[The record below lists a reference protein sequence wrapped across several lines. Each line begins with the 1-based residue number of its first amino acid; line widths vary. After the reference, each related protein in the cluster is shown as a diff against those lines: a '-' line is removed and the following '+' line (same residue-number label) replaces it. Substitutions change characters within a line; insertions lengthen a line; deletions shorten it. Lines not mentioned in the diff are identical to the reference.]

1 MATTGAFLGR
11 TFGVYIGQTL
21 MAYTRSNTL
30 SLTADNVDITTKDSA
45 LWAEVLPTVKSWS
58 VSIDG
63 LTALDSAKNMDKLMD
78 YLIPGTKVVVKFSTA
93 TSGDVYYY
101 GYAYIT
107 SVEISA
113 PNTDV
118 VSYSATFT
126 GTSTLSTATK
136 T

>member
-1 MATTGAFLGR
+1 MATTGVFLGR
-11 TFGVYIGQTL
+11 TFGVYVGQVL

-45 LWAEVLPTVKSWS
+45 LWAGILPTVKSWT

-63 LTALDSAKNMDKLMD
+63 LMALNSAKNADKLMD
-78 YLIPGTKVVVKFSTA
+78 YLIPGTQVTVKFSTA

-101 GYAYIT
+101 GTAYIT

-113 PNTDV
+113 PNADV
-118 VSYSATFT
+118 VTYSATFT
-126 GTSTLSTATK
+126 GDGALSTATQ

>member
-1 MATTGAFLGR
+1 
-11 TFGVYIGQTL
+11 

-30 SLTADNVDITTKDSA
+30 SLTADNVDITTKDSV
-45 LWAEVLPTVKSWS
+45 LWAGILPTVKSWT

-63 LTALDSAKNMDKLMD
+63 LMALNSAKNADKLMD
-78 YLIPGTKVVVKFSTA
+78 YLIPGTQVTVKFSTA

-101 GYAYIT
+101 GTAYIT

-113 PNTDV
+113 PNADV
-118 VSYSATFT
+118 VTYSATFT
-126 GTSTLSTATK
+126 GDGALNTATQ